1 MIHMKKLRFLNFL
14 LMSMLVVP
22 SVWADITIEKF
33 SEDRFGN
40 VAQQRVL
47 DDEGKFCALIKV
59 KTDVQG
65 LLVDATQVRQKKGS
79 KQLQTVYLVEQQ
91 CEAHPDEV
99 WIYLSSK
106 TKRFRLFH
114 PSFGGMKE
122 GSAFVR
128 NGYYYPDTDINPE
141 ITYQMQIKCDESS
154 LPATQLSPTLPKL
167 VEAQFNSDQNANM
180 MYFDG
185 GRVHP
190 GQTYLVPAGDHD
202 FVTKRL
208 FYKTSRQKVDAIPGR
223 PLSLSSSL
231 SRIPVDVFAGPEVGK
246 PSSYSDLAYGF
257 RAGII
262 CRWGVYV
269 SYLSTVGYSADGD
282 PVKPELLP
290 YEPLTPFSD
299 PHCQYDQW
307 SVGLIYRCFSSLH
320 VYAGIGQATRSVNWQ
335 GLDDKRH
342 EHLADHKSGSAWEA
356 GVLYNV
362 NKFYLSAGADC
373 LDGSFGG
380 RVGVGIFLNILK

>member
-1 MIHMKKLRFLNFL
+1 MKKLRFLNIL
-14 LMSMLVVP
+14 LMSVLVAQ
-22 SVWADITIEKF
+22 SAWADISIEKF
-33 SEDRFGN
+33 SEARFGN

-47 DDEGKFCALIKV
+47 DSEGKFCALIKV

-65 LLVDATQVRQKKGS
+65 ILIDATQVRQKKGNI
-79 KQLQTVYLVEQQ
+79 QEQTVYLVEQQ

-106 TKRFRLFH
+106 TKRFRLLH
-114 PSFGGMKE
+114 PSYGGMKE
-122 GSAFVR
+122 GSTFVR
-128 NGYYYPDTDINPE
+128 NGYYYPDTDIDPE
-141 ITYQMQIKCDESS
+141 IVYLMEIKCDASTLPASSVSPS
-154 LPATQLSPTLPKL
+154 LPNL
-167 VEAQFNSDQNANM
+167 VEAQFSSDQDAIM
-180 MYFDG
+180 MYLDG
-185 GRVHP
+185 GRVHA
-190 GQTYLVPAGDHD
+190 GQTYLVPAGGHK
-202 FVTKRL
+202 FVSKRL
-208 FYKTSRQKVDAIPGR
+208 FYKTSRQTVDAVPGR

-231 SRIPVDVFAGPEVGK
+231 SRIPVEVFAGPEVGK

-269 SYLSTVGYSADGD
+269 SYLSTLGYSANGD

-320 VYAGIGQATRSVNWQ
+320 LYAGIGQATRSVNWL

-342 EHLADHKSGSAWEA
+342 EHLADHKSGSSWEA

-373 LDGSFGG
+373 LDGSYGG